1 MKHVLLI
8 AGGAALAYWYMTRD
22 TSAMGASAAVPD
34 VYSAQPISP
43 AGTASGSSAPT
54 SSGSSAAPIQRPTS
68 GAVSGAMSGN
78 TGVVGPRGAI
88 PGLGLDS
95 GAGSLSQTSSPAPFA
110 FERMDYYRPIDSGA
124 RQMVA

>member
-22 TSAMGASAAVPD
+22 TSATGASAAVPD

-43 AGTASGSSAPT
+43 AGTASGTSAPMST
-54 SSGSSAAPIQRPTS
+54 GSSAAPIQRPS
-68 GAVSGAMSGN
+68 GGSNM
-78 TGVVGPRGAI
+78 GVVGPLGSVPVT

-95 GAGSLSQTSSPAPFA
+95 GASALSQGTSPSPFA
-110 FERMDYYRPIDSGA
+110 FERMDYFQGNRVLA
-124 RQMVA
+124 A